1 MKIEKQSTDDLRE
14 LAQLVQ
20 NVETCMLTSIDQ
32 DGFLVSRPLQTLA
45 LNRAGELV
53 FFTSAKSAKVTQLTE
68 DRHVNLAYV
77 DSDNRRY
84 LSVRG
89 RARMDRDGD
98 TIDAFWSMEQKV
110 FFPAGK
116 DDPELM
122 VLRVKVVD
130 AMYWDA
136 EPGSLLGRALDF
148 AQGMASD
155 KPEDLGTRQHLS
167 GS

>member
-20 NVETCMLTSIDQ
+20 KVETCMLTSIDQ

-53 FFTSAKSAKVTQLTE
+53 FFTSAKSAKVAQLTE

-89 RARMDRDGD
+89 RARMDRDSD
-98 TIDAFWSMEQKV
+98 TIDTLWSMEQKV

-116 DDPELM
+116 NDPELM
-122 VLRVKVVD
+122 VLRVKVHD

-136 EPGSLLGRALDF
+136 EPGSLLGRALEF
-148 AQGMASD
+148 AQSMASEEPD
-155 KPEDLGTRQHLS
+155 DLGTRQHLS